1 MTFPR
6 NPARAAGRSNRNGSC
21 VDAIDEERICN
32 TSIRGT
38 CKRVSCCW
46 PAFFSLRKR
55 FPETLCMPL
64 NNNYLSILANNT
76 VHRPHTASP
85 IVLARWAFP
94 LLRVPYSLPLKGKP
108 PPGHGDRQRAN
119 TVLQLS
125 PLSLWSSR
133 FRTNCARARLVGVST
148 LIRLLLAN
156 GRGILGIASGVDATE
171 KHPTPCQ
178 AFQKPHVGGLR
189 LSLDTIQTLQGV
201 RVQKGIEAS
210 VVPVS

>member
-1 MTFPR
+1 M
-6 NPARAAGRSNRNGSC
+6 G
-21 VDAIDEERICN
+21 IDNEQ
-32 TSIRGT
+32 
-38 CKRVSCCW
+38 
-46 PAFFSLRKR
+46 
-55 FPETLCMPL
+55 TL
-64 NNNYLSILANNT
+64 
-76 VHRPHTASP
+76 
-85 IVLARWAFP
+85 
-94 LLRVPYSLPLKGKP
+94 
-108 PPGHGDRQRAN
+108 
-119 TVLQLS
+119 VLQLC

-210 VVPVS
+210 VVPVEPERRYNNHTKSFYPHEPQTRMVPIAPESGFLMRPARCSAQGILKGVCLDVYHPPNGYFSGDKCYTIIILYHSIRN

>member
-1 MTFPR
+1 MPSFMTFPW

-21 VDAIDEERICN
+21 VDAIDEERFCN

-38 CKRVSCCW
+38 SKRVSCCW

-64 NNNYLSILANNT
+64 NNNYLPVLANNT
-76 VHRPHTASP
+76 LSVGRIPLSHSP
-85 IVLARWAFP
+85 GEVGFSSSPRVVL
-94 LLRVPYSLPLKGKP
+94 LPLKGKP
-108 PPGHGDRQRAN
+108 
-119 TVLQLS
+119 VLQLC

-171 KHPTPCQ
+171 KHLTPCQ
-178 AFQKPHVGGLR
+178 AFQKSHVGGLATGHDP
-189 LSLDTIQTLQGV
+189 DTPRCPCSKRDGTVGGTGRAGASIQ
-201 RVQKGIEAS
+201 
-210 VVPVS
+210 